1 MILILSVDG
10 VSYMTIDYR
19 KELQNLLR
27 KLFQFDSADLD
38 FGIYK
43 IMNQKRKQIE
53 EFIQN
58 DLIISINKEYKS
70 LLKISSNEI
79 ESEIDEIKNEIF
91 NKLGA
96 NAISS
101 NGEINTNFKDAPL
114 IKDYL
119 IKKDLLVKQKT
130 NEQEISEVFSHIFH
144 FFSRYF
150 DEGDFISKRRYGRN
164 SKYVIPYNGEEVLLH
179 WASNDQYYIKTTE
192 WFSKYSFKNKNKN
205 VNFIIIEASQA
216 AGNVKEDATKFF
228 VLGDKEI
235 QILSDEIDIF
245 FSFRSLTDEETK
257 KFGKNTTQEKIND
270 LIFLSI
276 KDYLKVKQQ
285 DNLIDI
291 ELLKKHLFI
300 YTKRNTSDYFIHRN
314 LKSFLEKELDFYIKN
329 EVLVYDFKEKTSFDL
344 FLLKSRVIKKISDKI
359 ITFLAQIEDFQKILW
374 EKKKFVISTEYCIT
388 LDNINEKFYS
398 EIIENKEQLKEW
410 KRLFSFDINGKL
422 KEDKLNLLDFIEEK
436 KSNSD
441 DKITLLKKYGNLLVD
456 TRFFEKEFKYQLL
469 SVYDNLDDKITGIL
483 MKSDNF
489 HALNL
494 LMQKYKNKIKCCY
507 IDPPYNAKS
516 SEILYKNTFKHSSW
530 LTLMENRL
538 ELSKTLLKQDDG
550 VLIIAID
557 ENEQERLGLMLDRLY
572 NSHEKVCVTVVHNPA
587 GIQGKNFSYSHEFA
601 YFIFPEGEE
610 LIGKREVDNSSTTPL
625 RDWGKKSSLR
635 EESKTC
641 FYPII
646 ILNGKIIGF
655 GDVCDDSFHPKSSNI
670 EQDDGTIFVYP
681 IDNQGIERKWR
692 FGRNTID
699 DIKDELICREINNEW
714 RIERQKT
721 MYRYK
726 TVWNKKQYY
735 ANIYGSKLIGDIFG
749 DKRFTFPKSVH
760 LVKDSIE
767 SVTQKS
773 KDAIIL
779 DFFAGSGTTG
789 HSVLK
794 LNNEDSGNRKFILI
808 EMGQYFDSVLK
819 ERILKCIYSDNW
831 KNGKPLDNNGAY
843 KQIIKYQSLEQ
854 YEDTLHNI
862 NFIKDNTIQKTL
874 DKIEDYFLSYILYY
888 ESEKIGSNLSES
900 IFSKPFNYK
909 LQIFENNE
917 QKNVNI
923 DLVETF
929 NYLLGLHIDS
939 IKTYTND
946 RTYRVIFGNLN
957 DSKIVVIWRDTEKLD
972 LKKDKEFIEN
982 TILGNIFPDKIYINC
997 NSFLKNAVILDEK
1010 FKTLMG
1016 F

>member
-1 MILILSVDG
+1 
-10 VSYMTIDYR
+10 MTIDYR

-58 DLIISINKEYKS
+58 DLIISINEEYKS

-91 NKLGA
+91 NKLGV

-101 NGEINTNFKDAPL
+101 NGEIDTNFKDAPL

-235 QILSDEIDIF
+235 QILNDDIDIF

-344 FLLKSRVIKKISDKI
+344 FLLKSKVIKKISDKI

-456 TRFFEKEFKYQLL
+456 TRFFKKEFKYQLL
-469 SVYDNLDDKITGIL
+469 SEYDNLDDKITGIL
-483 MKSDNF
+483 IKSDNF

-494 LMQKYKNKIKCCY
+494 MIKKYKNKIKCCY

-538 ELSKTLLKQDDG
+538 ELSKSLLKQDDG

-557 ENEQERLGLMLDRLY
+557 ENEQERLGLLLDRLY

-587 GIQGKNFSYSHEFA
+587 GIQGNNFSYIHEFA
-601 YFIFPEGEE
+601 YFIFPTGREIIGETERDEG
-610 LIGKREVDNSSTTPL
+610 LVSPL
-625 RDWGKKSSLR
+625 RDWGN
-635 EESKTC
+635 ESERKNAKTC
-641 FYPII
+641 FYPIYVNRQ
-646 ILNGKIIGF
+646 LEIIGF
-655 GDVCDDSFHPKSSNI
+655 GDVCKDDFHPKKSNI
-670 EQDDGTIFVYP
+670 EEKNGIISIFP
-681 IDNQGIERKWR
+681 IDKNGIERKWVFNR
-692 FGRNTID
+692 KSVEN
-699 DIKDELICREINNEW
+699 IKQNLFCEKVNDVYIIKRK
-714 RIERQKT
+714 KT
-721 MYRYK
+721 LFKYR
-726 TVWNKKQYY
+726 TVWDDKKYY
-735 ANIYGSKLIGDIFG
+735 ANIYGSKLLRNIIG
-749 DKRFTFPKSVH
+749 DKRFTFPKSVY

-767 SVTQKS
+767 SVTQKN

-789 HSVLK
+789 HAILK
-794 LNNEDSGNRKFILI
+794 LNNEDAGNRKFILI

-831 KNGKPLDNNGAY
+831 ENGKPLDNNGAY

-862 NFIKDNTIQKTL
+862 IFIKDNAIQKTL
-874 DKIEDYFLSYILYY
+874 DKIEDYFLNYILHY

-923 DLVETF
+923 DLIETF

-972 LKKDKEFIEN
+972 LKNDKEFIEN
-982 TILGNIFPDKIYINC
+982 TILRNIFPDKIYINC
-997 NSFLKNAVILDEK
+997 NSFLKNAVLLDEK